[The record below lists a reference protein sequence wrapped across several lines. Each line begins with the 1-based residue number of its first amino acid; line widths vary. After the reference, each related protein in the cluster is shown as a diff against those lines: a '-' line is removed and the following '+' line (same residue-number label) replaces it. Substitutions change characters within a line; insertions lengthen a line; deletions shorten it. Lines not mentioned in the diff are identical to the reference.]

1 MERRPNEICQMFET
15 NAEKELDIEQL
26 EEWLMVVKRR
36 LAVAPKGRLL
46 VSYSNGCP
54 QYQQIVDGKRIYL
67 PASQMELV
75 KALAQKGYDKKALR
89 VLEQEIA
96 VRKKRLKED
105 NAAKAKGGRTLIGV
119 YEAMGAGRREL
130 VEPLVLPVEEMAR
143 RWAAE
148 PYEPKEFR
156 PGDPEHY
163 AKNGLRVRSKSERD
177 AVDEMLDF
185 ALYFKYEC
193 PLVLKGLG
201 LIHPDF
207 MVMSK
212 RTGQVWIWEHFGK
225 VDDRAYAQDM
235 VKRIEAYHYNGY
247 FEGKNLIYTMESYQQ
262 PFNRKEARRIIEQYF
277 I

>member
-1 MERRPNEICQMFET
+1 MERIQPGIIMPG
-15 NAEKELDIEQL
+15 AEEEQTL
-26 EEWLMVVKRR
+26 EQYQEWLWMVRER
-36 LAVAPKGRLL
+36 LEHAPKGSLKL
-46 VSYSNGCP
+46 AHSNGTV
-54 QYQQIVDGKRIYL
+54 QYNQLLDNKLIYL
-67 PASQMELV
+67 NKDHMELV
-75 KALAQKGYDKKALR
+75 RALAQKGYDKKVLK
-89 VLEQEIA
+89 VLEREVA
-96 VRKKRLKED
+96 VRKRRLRED
-105 NAAKAKGGRTLIGV
+105 PGAQTLLGV
-119 YEAMGAGRREL
+119 YEAMSPERRVL

-163 AKNGLRVRSKSERD
+163 AKNGLPVRSKSERD

-207 MVMSK
+207 MVMNK
-212 RTGQVWIWEHFGK
+212 RTGQIWIWEHFGK

-247 FEGKNLIYTMESYQQ
+247 FEGKNLIYTMESFLQ
-262 PFNRKEARRIIEQYF
+262 PFHRKEARRIIEQYLL
-277 I
+277 